1 MHPMVRLSSGA
12 DRLHLPCFH
21 PGPQV
26 GVRPTFG
33 AFTGG
38 VDMRAGA
45 GERLFVIAEDTVVEL
60 PPARSWRR
68 ARS

>member
-1 MHPMVRLSSGA
+1 MRLSSGA
-12 DRLHLPCFH
+12 DRLHLPCVH
-21 PGPQV
+21 PGPKV
-26 GVRPTFG
+26 GVLPTFG

-45 GERLFVIAEDTVVEL
+45 GERIFIIAEDAVEGL